1 MSDILIRGME
11 MPKSCRE
18 CFACFPGRDDNDEPT
33 TYCTLTEPTSPADCW
48 GVIDGI
54 DHQRQRMDFCPLH
67 ELPAHGDLIDRD
79 ALLADGWMDL
89 HKTVVHMGGC
99 AVHDLLLKNPTIP
112 VIVPASEEA
121 ANDPK
126 T

>member
-1 MSDILIRGME
+1 MPDILIRGME

-33 TYCTLTEPTSPADCW
+33 TYCTLTEPISPADCW

-67 ELPAHGDLIDRD
+67 ELPPHGDLISRD
-79 ALLADGWMDL
+79 DAIIDVNERGYDFWNCDADIDS
-89 HKTVVHMGGC
+89 
-99 AVHDLLLKNPTIP
+99 AVLFLNEQP
-112 VIVPASEEA
+112 VIVPASEEVA
-121 ANDPK
+121 DENP
-126 T
+126 